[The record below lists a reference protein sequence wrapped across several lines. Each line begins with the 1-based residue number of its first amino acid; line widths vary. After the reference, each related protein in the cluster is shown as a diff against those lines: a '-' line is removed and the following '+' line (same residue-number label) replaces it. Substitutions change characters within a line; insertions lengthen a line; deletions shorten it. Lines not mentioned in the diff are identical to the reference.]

1 MLEPEPHAFYD
12 ELVSRLKYAA
22 NTAVHDAL
30 EAQLPEAIEQLV
42 AGFEAARPTVPASTL
57 QRQTWWCTVGGR
69 VVRQTPFQVVKHHA
83 LKFKMY
89 KQAADHRL
97 SNLEDKVDLL
107 LTRMNIESEQLA
119 ALGTAQAEYNYQ
131 LDRLDDATI
140 TLEKNANS
148 FEVYLDETRKGFE
161 RVNEKV
167 DQLAEDVDTKA
178 MFALHGQALGELNG
192 KIAKLTGDIELINS
206 DLNTDLDK
214 LEMKMLRTNRDLEA
228 QRSDL
233 ETLQITSDL
242 ADEFWKKQCFKQD
255 NDSKHLDELTRR
267 VAKLADVSDVIVAKL
282 AKHS

>member
-57 QRQTWWCTVGGR
+57 QRQTWWCSVGGR

-89 KQAADHRL
+89 KQSTDSRL
-97 SNLEDKVDLL
+97 TNLEDKVDLL
-107 LTRMNIESEQLA
+107 LTRMNFESEQV
-119 ALGTAQAEYNYQ
+119 AQ
-131 LDRLDDATI
+131 LTG
-140 TLEKNANS
+140 
-148 FEVYLDETRKGFE
+148 ETR
-161 RVNEKV
+161 RS
-167 DQLAEDVDTKA
+167 
-178 MFALHGQALGELNG
+178 FALHGKALGELNA
-192 KIAKLTGDIELINS
+192 KIAKLESDIELINT
-206 DLNTDLDK
+206 DLNTDFDK

-242 ADEFWKKQCFKQD
+242 SDEFWKKQCFKQD